1 MGANTDFEGNEAE
14 VNASVTLQTAAA
26 RLSKL
31 LEELSGEHISTALL
45 ISPITTTH
53 GLITI
58 FIVIP

>member
-1 MGANTDFEGNEAE
+1 MGANTDVEGNEAE

-31 LEELSGEHISTALL
+31 LEELSGEYISIALL

-53 GLITI
+53 GSYNHI
-58 FIVIP
+58 